1 MKRDLDLIRKI
12 LKACEDHEHGHAP
25 RIEIGGFTDEQVG
38 FHVYLAGQ
46 AALMIVAD
54 TTADGD
60 ESPQAIA
67 TSLTWDGYEFLEA
80 SRDDGTWAKAKQ
92 AAGSAGGMALDVVKS
107 ILIAIAIE
115 AAKKKA
121 GLK

>member
-1 MKRDLDLIRKI
+1 
-12 LKACEDHEHGHAP
+12 
-25 RIEIGGFTDEQVG
+25 
-38 FHVYLAGQ
+38 
-46 AALMIVAD
+46 MIVAD